1 MPKFGPEQ
9 WLLRRDRTRAVWLK
23 RREKKHQAEEVVIE
37 SRGKRANDSTVDV
50 LEGGCLQLKQNE
62 QTDIDVYTMEKLNT
76 ENEDDVL
83 SEFTSAY
90 LVLVDSEV
98 MNHQEIAATK
108 PMATTAVRKLESR
121 GNSTKERRSGNIE
134 KDGKRAANTLQKSR
148 AKHATVCSR
157 AMTSA
162 ERTRKCRAKQAK
174 EEKVREKNHQAITP
188 VANLQFKQKEQTKD
202 DIVIDDIIFDDIE
215 GLGIESEEDVLLD
228 VLTMIE
234 GNQMYSQM

>member
-1 MPKFGPEQ
+1 M
-9 WLLRRDRTRAVWLK
+9 
-23 RREKKHQAEEVVIE
+23 
-37 SRGKRANDSTVDV
+37 
-50 LEGGCLQLKQNE
+50 KQNE

-121 GNSTKERRSGNIE
+121 GNSTKERRSGNKE

-215 GLGIESEEDVLLD
+215 GLGIESEEDVLLE

-234 GNQMYSQM
+234 GNQMRIHRCRKENIRARDVVVTEELSNFGFGEHEFHDAT